1 MPPRASGKEPNPPA
15 AGSATGTS
23 SAKTAIR
30 AGSQIER
37 ARTQVRR
44 RVGQDATEGL
54 ETSPMPPSPI
64 LAVTE

>member
-1 MPPRASGKEPNPPA
+1 MPPRASGKEPNLPA

-30 AGSQIER
+30 AGSQIDR
-37 ARTQVRR
+37 AKIQVRR

-54 ETSPMPPSPI
+54 ETCPMPPSPMR
-64 LAVTE
+64 AVT